1 MALRDQPYF
10 PFYVDDFLTDEK
22 LNECSA
28 KSTGVY
34 IKILCIM
41 HKMEQYG
48 SIELKQKYKQNG
60 SKNVI
65 EGFSKMLTKQISFS
79 QEEILDGLVELIAED
94 VLQLQGNLLIQKR
107 MYRDGEVSRKRAEAG
122 SKGGAKTTEDDKQSE
137 SKTLSK
143 TKAKDKQNPVYVYV
157 NEYETNNR
165 DRGVG
170 EGKDVL
176 DIVFYL
182 NQIAGTNYKPT
193 SKKTQTLIK
202 ARLKEGYTLTDFKT
216 VIEKKCSKWQ
226 RDPKMAQ
233 YLRPETLFGSKFES
247 YLNEPAAAEK
257 TFIGILEGGN
267 G

>member
-60 SKNVI
+60 SKNII
-65 EGFSKMLTKQISFS
+65 EGFSEMLTKQMSFS
-79 QEEILDGLVELIAED
+79 YKEILDGLTELISED

-122 SKGGAKTTEDDKQSE
+122 SKGGAKTTEDDKQNG

-157 NEYETNNR
+157 NENDSVFEYLWGLYPKK
-165 DRGVG
+165 RGKG
-170 EGKDVL
+170 
-176 DIVFYL
+176 
-182 NQIAGTNYKPT
+182 QI
-193 SKKTQTLIK
+193 SKTQK
-202 ARLKEGYTLTDFKT
+202 AKLEKIGKEQLERCIERYTSEQTD
-216 VIEKKCSKWQ
+216 
-226 RDPKMAQ
+226 MQ
-233 YLRPETLFGSKFES
+233 YLKNGSTFFNS
-247 YLNEPAAAEK
+247 GYVDYLDENYSDLPKANKANP
-257 TFIGILEGGN
+257 FLDLIEGE
-267 G
+267 

>member
-65 EGFSKMLTKQISFS
+65 EGFGEMLTKQMSFS
-79 QEEILDGLVELIAED
+79 YKEIFDGLTELIEED
-94 VLQLQGNLLIQKR
+94 VLQLQGFTLVQKR
-107 MYRDGEVSRKRAEAG
+107 MYKDGEVSRKRAEAG
-122 SKGGAKTTEDDKQSE
+122 SKGGAKLTEV
-137 SKTLSK
+137 
-143 TKAKDKQNPVYVYV
+143 DKQNASKTTSKSEAKAKQIPVYV
-157 NEYETNNR
+157 NEYVNEDVNDN
-165 DRGVG
+165 
-170 EGKDVL
+170 EVL

-182 NQIAGTNYKPT
+182 NEKAGTNYKPT
-193 SKKTQTLIK
+193 SKKTQSLIK
-202 ARLKEGYTLTDFKT
+202 ARLKEGFTLTDFKT

-226 RDPKMAQ
+226 HDPKMAQ

>member
-79 QEEILDGLVELIAED
+79 QEEILDGLTELIAED
-94 VLQLQGNLLIQKR
+94 VLQLQGFTLVQKR

-122 SKGGAKTTEDDKQSE
+122 SKGGAKNKRHT
-137 SKTLSK
+137 
-143 TKAKDKQNPVYVYV
+143 
-157 NEYETNNR
+157 
-165 DRGVG
+165 
-170 EGKDVL
+170 
-176 DIVFYL
+176 
-182 NQIAGTNYKPT
+182 
-193 SKKTQTLIK
+193 
-202 ARLKEGYTLTDFKT
+202 
-216 VIEKKCSKWQ
+216 
-226 RDPKMAQ
+226 
-233 YLRPETLFGSKFES
+233 
-247 YLNEPAAAEK
+247 
-257 TFIGILEGGN
+257 
-267 G
+267 